1 MAAHG
6 DVAAENPDQVRPLLP
21 ERLPAMSPRG
31 LAMFRLVWF
40 LALAAALVAPVGG
53 AGFRLAAPGGSSLFG
68 IVRVAIDLAPPVF
81 LIAAAILLYVRRR
94 REIVAAL
101 LSLSFLLMAGG
112 FFASEAFFRNV
123 ELTWLR
129 DGLAHSGRF
138 FLLLVLLT
146 FPDGRFNPRWTLAVA
161 ALLAVWVP
169 IALFRP
175 LGLSGE
181 YLVYLAFTAVAVLA
195 IALPY
200 RRLESGPE
208 RQQIRWAL
216 LGFAM
221 GTLLL
226 AAAVAVTFI
235 PPGPDRS
242 WAIAFA
248 AQLLAALGIVSYA
261 LGLIVSL
268 LRYRLY
274 DADAAVSLS
283 AGYAV
288 LTLMLAG
295 VFALSA
301 KAIELLVLAGFGGD
315 AGAVPNLAAAALA
328 VVLVTPL
335 NNRVQGWA
343 ERRFQ
348 KNLLHLRRDL
358 PACIDDLRETATLPE
373 LLDDILA
380 RLVAGVRS
388 ARAAILIGGEVAAAR
403 QIDPSEVEAWARTE
417 PLKAGVEKL
426 DCDRADPLFPMR
438 IPLRIRYGG
447 DTLGEPLGWILL
459 GPRPD
464 GSFYGRDEREAL
476 AEVAD
481 PVARGVQIVLR
492 REARERDQ
500 EARLAALERLIEGL
514 VASPIRDANQNR

>member
-1 MAAHG
+1 MASQS
-6 DVAAENPDQVRPLLP
+6 DIAAGAGRSRLRLP

-31 LAMFRLVWF
+31 LLLYKLAWF
-40 LALAAALVAPVGG
+40 LALAAAIVAPLGG
-53 AGFRLAAPGGSSLFG
+53 AWFRWQAPGGGTWFG
-68 IVRVAIDLAPPVF
+68 VVRIVIDLVPPVF
-81 LIAAAILLYVRRR
+81 LIAAAILLYIRRR

-101 LSLSFLLMAGG
+101 LSLSFLLMSGG

-123 ELTWLR
+123 ELTWIR

-146 FPDGRFNPRWTLAVA
+146 FPDGRFNPRWTLAAA
-161 ALLAVWVP
+161 ALLVLWLP

-181 YLVYLAFTAVAVLA
+181 YLVYLAFTVLSVLA

-200 RRLESGPE
+200 RRLESGQE

-226 AAAVAVTFI
+226 AVAVAVTFI
-235 PPGPDRS
+235 PPGPDRF

-248 AQLLAALGIVSYA
+248 AQILAVAGLVCFPA
-261 LGLIVSL
+261 GLIVSL

-288 LTLMLAG
+288 LTLMLAA
-295 VFALSA
+295 VFAISA
-301 KAIELLVLAGFGGD
+301 KTIELVVLAGFGGSGD
-315 AGAVPNLAAAALA
+315 PGALPNLAAAALA

-358 PACIDDLRETATLPE
+358 PACIDDLREISPLPE
-373 LLDDILA
+373 LLEEVLS

-388 ARAAILIGGEVAAAR
+388 ARAAILIGGEVAATR
-403 QIDPSEVEAWARTE
+403 SIDPSAVEGWRLAE
-417 PLKAGVEKL
+417 PLKPGIETL
-426 DCDRADPLFPMR
+426 DCDRGDPLFPMR
-438 IPLRIRYGG
+438 IPLRLGYGG
-447 DTLGEPLGWILL
+447 GAAAEPLGWILL

-481 PVARGVQIVLR
+481 PVARGVQVVLR
-492 REARERDQ
+492 REAREREL
-500 EARLAALERLIEGL
+500 EARLSALERRIDSLGE
-514 VASPIRDANQNR
+514 

>member
-1 MAAHG
+1 MASQT
-6 DVAAENPDQVRPLLP
+6 DIAAAAQPGRLRLP

-31 LAMFRLVWF
+31 LLLYKLAWF
-40 LALAAALVAPVGG
+40 LALAAAIVAPLGG
-53 AGFRLAAPGGSSLFG
+53 AWVRLQMPGGGSLFG
-68 IVRVAIDLAPPVF
+68 VVRIVLDLVPPIF
-81 LIAAAILLYVRRR
+81 LIAAAILLYIRRR

-101 LSLSFLLMAGG
+101 LSLSFLLMSGG
-112 FFASEAFFRNV
+112 FFASEAFFRHV
-123 ELTWLR
+123 ELIWIR

-146 FPDGRFNPRWTLAVA
+146 FPDGRFNPRWTLAAA
-161 ALLAVWVP
+161 ALLTLWLPA
-169 IALFRP
+169 AFFRP
-175 LGLSGE
+175 FGLSGE
-181 YLVYLAFTAVAVLA
+181 YLVYLAFTALSVLA

-200 RRLESGPE
+200 RRLESGQE

-226 AAAVAVTFI
+226 GVAVAVTFI

-248 AQLLAALGIVSYA
+248 AQIFAVAGLVCFPA
-261 LGLIVSL
+261 GLIVSL

-288 LTLMLAG
+288 LTLMLAA
-295 VFALSA
+295 VFAISA
-301 KAIELLVLAGFGGD
+301 KTIELVVLAGFGGD
-315 AGAVPNLAAAALA
+315 AGALPNLAAAALA

-358 PACIDDLRETATLPE
+358 PACIDDLREISPLPE
-373 LLDDILA
+373 LLEEVLS

-388 ARAAILIGGEVAAAR
+388 ARAAILIGGEVAATR
-403 QIDPSEVEAWARTE
+403 STDPSAVEGWTLAE
-417 PLKAGVEKL
+417 PLKPGIEKL

-438 IPLRIRYGG
+438 IPLRIGYGG
-447 DTLGEPLGWILL
+447 EAGREPLGWILL

-481 PVARGVQIVLR
+481 PVARAVQVVLR
-492 REARERDQ
+492 RESRERDL
-500 EARLAALERLIEGL
+500 EARLAALERRIDTLAG
-514 VASPIRDANQNR
+514 